1 MKRYFQTGIFD
12 VAPFSRKHLTKFY
25 PLSIVEPRNFFLIFR
40 KAIWENKILE
50 AARKLAKEQCI
61 N

>member
-1 MKRYFQTGIFD
+1 MKRYFQSGIFD

-25 PLSIVEPRNFFLIFR
+25 PLSIVEPRNFFSIFR
-40 KAIWENKILE
+40 RAIWEKKILK